1 MKKVKFENNILVIGY
16 GAVSQCTLP
25 VILDHIE
32 IPREKITIMD
42 FEDKSKKLKHLT
54 DTGIKFVQE
63 KIIPENLEAFLNKYV
78 GDNGLIIDLAWN
90 IGANDILKWCHD
102 HNTLYVNTS
111 VELWNPYEPKDIFE
125 KTLYYRQMQLK
136 EMKKSWPEDSATA
149 VVDHGAN
156 PGLISHFVKQGLID
170 IAEKVIKEEKA
181 SAADLK
187 KIEEY
192 KTSLDFAKLAH
203 VLGVKVIHCS
213 ERDTQVTDRPKEVDE
228 FVNTWSIE
236 GFREEGIAPSEMG
249 WGTHEKEL
257 PDLAFKAP
265 YGPKNQIFLARMGI
279 NTWARSWV
287 PEVGEIEGMIV
298 RHGEAFGISDRLTV
312 WEGKKAV
319 YRPTVHYV
327 YMPCHEA
334 LSSLVELKARRYEL
348 QPKLRIMTDEIT
360 CGKDILGAFLMGHV
374 YNSWWTGTSLGIE
387 KTREIA
393 PGQNA
398 TTLQVAAGIISAVLW
413 MIENPKRGI
422 CLPDDLPHDFVLKI
436 AKPYLGDFISTPSDW
451 TPLKNR
457 PVFFPENPEA
467 KEEKDPWQFQ
477 NFIPLP

>member
-156 PGLISHFVKQGLID
+156 PG
-170 IAEKVIKEEKA
+170 
-181 SAADLK
+181 
-187 KIEEY
+187 
-192 KTSLDFAKLAH
+192 
-203 VLGVKVIHCS
+203 
-213 ERDTQVTDRPKEVDE
+213 
-228 FVNTWSIE
+228 
-236 GFREEGIAPSEMG
+236 
-249 WGTHEKEL
+249 
-257 PDLAFKAP
+257 
-265 YGPKNQIFLARMGI
+265 
-279 NTWARSWV
+279 
-287 PEVGEIEGMIV
+287 
-298 RHGEAFGISDRLTV
+298 
-312 WEGKKAV
+312 
-319 YRPTVHYV
+319 
-327 YMPCHEA
+327 
-334 LSSLVELKARRYEL
+334 
-348 QPKLRIMTDEIT
+348 
-360 CGKDILGAFLMGHV
+360 
-374 YNSWWTGTSLGIE
+374 
-387 KTREIA
+387 
-393 PGQNA
+393 
-398 TTLQVAAGIISAVLW
+398 
-413 MIENPKRGI
+413 
-422 CLPDDLPHDFVLKI
+422 
-436 AKPYLGDFISTPSDW
+436 
-451 TPLKNR
+451 
-457 PVFFPENPEA
+457 
-467 KEEKDPWQFQ
+467 
-477 NFIPLP
+477 